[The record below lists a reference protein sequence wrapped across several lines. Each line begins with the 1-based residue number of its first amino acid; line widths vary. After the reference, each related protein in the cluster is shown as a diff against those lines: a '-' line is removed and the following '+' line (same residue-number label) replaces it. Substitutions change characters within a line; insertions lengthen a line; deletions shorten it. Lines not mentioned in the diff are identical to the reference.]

1 MGIGKMAAAGVGGIA
16 LGIIAVLVGI
26 IAIFIFA
33 TIGAIIGAVAGWI
46 VGHTPILG
54 DLVRAGFSSVFE
66 IESPDLVAIGAM
78 VGFVAGFFKQ
88 WDHKHNGGGKEP
100 DWCKEVKEDWS
111 SDMDIP
117 EVHID
122 VKPKKKRRAKK

>member
-1 MGIGKMAAAGVGGIA
+1 MGIGKMVAAGVGGIV
-16 LGIIAVLVGI
+16 LGIVAVLVGI

-78 VGFVAGFFKQ
+78 VGFVAGFFKN
-88 WDHKHNGGGKEP
+88 WDHKH
-100 DWCKEVKEDWS
+100 DWCMPEKRGRKEEWPS
-111 SDMDIP
+111 EIDIP

-122 VKPKKKRRAKK
+122 VKPKRKRAKK

>member
-1 MGIGKMAAAGVGGIA
+1 MGIGKMVAAGIGGIVI
-16 LGIIAVLVGI
+16 GVIAVLVGI

-33 TIGAIIGAVAGWI
+33 TIGAIVGAVAGWI

-54 DLVRAGFSSVFE
+54 DIVRAGFSSIFE

-78 VGFVAGFFKQ
+78 IGFIAGFFKH
-88 WDHKHNGGGKEP
+88 WDHKHDGGKWS
-100 DWCKEVKEDWS
+100 DWCGGRKEGWPSEIE
-111 SDMDIP
+111 IP

-122 VKPKKKRRAKK
+122 VKPKKRKRAKK